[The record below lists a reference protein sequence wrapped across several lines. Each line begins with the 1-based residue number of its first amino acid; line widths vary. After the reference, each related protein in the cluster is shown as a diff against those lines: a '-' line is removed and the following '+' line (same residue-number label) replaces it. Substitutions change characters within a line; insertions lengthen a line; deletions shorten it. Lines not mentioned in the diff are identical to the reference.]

1 VYFDNRHIAPD
12 VRRLLV
18 PRHLDLLGAALQR
31 LCGRTRTD
39 LARTL
44 AEAAAALVCEAV
56 VAALAAPALPPP
68 VHDRW
73 DRHERRRPILNTFGD
88 PALEEGF
95 SRGWEDDTLEDGA
108 WRDDDTAPRYRRP
121 DRPTVLTA
129 ERWSAG
135 LALGLRIAAWWL
147 GRRPGRPALLP
158 ALALGAGTTGVAVAG
173 GPMVLTG
180 LRLADAVLGFAAAAE
195 GAARLAATLLSPSD
209 R

>member
-1 VYFDNRHIAPD
+1 MYSYNAYVAPG

-73 DRHERRRPILNTFGD
+73 DRRERGRPILNAFD
-88 PALEEGF
+88 DRALEDDGF
-95 SRGWEDDTLEDGA
+95 SRSWEDDTLEDDG
-108 WRDDDTAPRYRRP
+108 WRDDDAPRYRR
-121 DRPTVLTA
+121 T
-129 ERWSAG
+129 
-135 LALGLRIAAWWL
+135 
-147 GRRPGRPALLP
+147 
-158 ALALGAGTTGVAVAG
+158 
-173 GPMVLTG
+173 
-180 LRLADAVLGFAAAAE
+180 
-195 GAARLAATLLSPSD
+195 
-209 R
+209 